1 MLLFIMPEISSHRVS
16 SPSYELY
23 LKDKLEQSGL
33 DKEYIDRDYDGN
45 DYEEEF
51 GKARIYLDTLKNTRN
66 RWEKRNGDLINFL
79 LGLPKDMLDAG
90 R

>member
-1 MLLFIMPEISSHRVS
+1 MPEISSYRVG
-16 SPSYELY
+16 SPIYELY
-23 LKDKLEQSGL
+23 LQDKLGQSWL
-33 DKEYIDRDYDGN
+33 DKEYIDHDYDGN
-45 DYEEEF
+45 DFEDEI
-51 GKARIYLDTLKNTRN
+51 GKTRIYLNTLKDTRN